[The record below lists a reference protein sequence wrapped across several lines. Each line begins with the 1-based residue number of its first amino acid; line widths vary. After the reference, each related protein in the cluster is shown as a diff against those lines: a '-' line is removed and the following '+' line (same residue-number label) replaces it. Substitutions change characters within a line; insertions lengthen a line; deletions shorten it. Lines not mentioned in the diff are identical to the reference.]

1 MWPSNGP
8 ILPVVFFSNFSI
20 EARAILEAQELAQQA
35 QQMQED
41 GGNSWGNP
49 YFQTHP
55 RSLPLQT
62 ACFLGGELLNF

>member
-49 YFQTHP
+49 
-55 RSLPLQT
+55 
-62 ACFLGGELLNF
+62 